1 MSSQGPQKNFH
12 SVIWSQNPG
21 FCFLAPAVT
30 HPSLDPEGIGKTE
43 NELAKN
49 KAGFS
54 GVLEQSECVR
64 GCRRHFDYLSPGGS
78 KEFEFEL
85 TR

>member
-1 MSSQGPQKNFH
+1 MSSEVSTPA
-12 SVIWSQNPG
+12 
-21 FCFLAPAVT
+21 LATFNVNGALYAVT